1 MVQILK
7 LSFDNDKSIYLQI
20 AESIEN
26 DILGGAIGEEEQLPS
41 TNQMSVLFKI
51 NPATAGKGINLLVE
65 EGIVYKKRG
74 IGMFVAAGAREKIK
88 TKRKKSFYTD
98 YVVSLIKE
106 AQALGITND
115 ELATM
120 ISKGVSSNE

>member
-1 MVQILK
+1 MK